1 MRSRAIDDVCAPT
14 WVNAMIDSGIPA
26 EYGDVLRALTAT
38 IAADRGSRP
47 NGDVLT
53 VTGAKPTSFTEFAAG
68 TDAA

>member
-1 MRSRAIDDVCAPT
+1 
-14 WVNAMIDSGIPA
+14 MIDSGIPA

-38 IAADRGSRP
+38 IAGDRGSRP

-68 TDAA
+68 TEAA